1 MASFE
6 DLPQDVLWLIFQN
19 VIKSTLMRCLDDD
32 RHLAAFE
39 EGTIISNMFINI
51 AGYVKQTEACAL
63 INKQSLRLIKKKCI
77 RKDKKHWFFIKGA
90 LTNKYIKKK

>member
-6 DLPQDVLWLIFQN
+6 DLPQDVLWLIFQD
-19 VIKSTLMRCLDDD
+19 VIRSALMRS
-32 RHLAAFE
+32 HFYYFTAFE
-39 EGTIISNMFINI
+39 EGTTVFNKFKNDMLQ
-51 AGYVKQTEACAL
+51 YTQQTKACAL

-77 RKDKKHWFFIKGA
+77 RKDKKHWVFIKGA